1 MVNKVFKEQIGRNM
15 EAYMDDMIVK
25 SLFRDH
31 AEDLKECFKTLRKN
45 NTRITPNKCTFRVSS
60 GKFLRYMVSARGIEA
75 NPEKIEAV
83 INMEPPKCIRDIQK
97 LTGRLAALRRF
108 ISRSVEKALPFFAVL
123 KGSKNFEWG
132 PECQKAFEEVK
143 EYLTKAPLLMRPDS
157 KETLQLYLAVSD
169 RTLGAVLV
177 KNYEGN
183 QHPVFYVSHV
193 LKDAET
199 RYPNAEKFAYG
210 LVMASRKLRH
220 YFQGRTVQVVTS
232 QPLKKI
238 LTRPEASGRVIAW
251 SIELGEFDL
260 EYVPRTAVKAQALA
274 DFMGRWKLFVD
285 GPVAGKKC
293 GAGLILSSPEGFE
306 ICQAIRFDFPLT
318 NNEAKYEA
326 HFAGMKLA
334 RSLEEKHL
342 RAFSDSMLVVKHFTG
357 EYEQRD
363 PRTKAYAAKVRDASL
378 SFETF
383 ELSQIGRENNSR
395 ADALFR
401 LASAE
406 TQNLTGS
413 IYLTEAKTPSIEK
426 KECLEIH
433 QGSDWMTPLRNFLE
447 KGILPPDLKEAL
459 QIKYRASNYTVIN
472 EQMYHRSVSQPL
484 LCCLNNEE
492 QQQALEA
499 VHEGIC
505 GEHLA
510 GRSLAFKILQQ
521 GFFWP
526 TLRADASDYAKRYVQ
541 SQLFAT
547 VPKQPPEEMTSV
559 LSPIPFAVWAVDI
572 VGILSTSTKQAKYC
586 IIAID

>member
-1 MVNKVFKEQIGRNM
+1 
-15 EAYMDDMIVK
+15 
-25 SLFRDH
+25 
-31 AEDLKECFKTLRKN
+31 
-45 NTRITPNKCTFRVSS
+45 
-60 GKFLRYMVSARGIEA
+60 
-75 NPEKIEAV
+75 
-83 INMEPPKCIRDIQK
+83 MEPPKCIRDIQK
-97 LTGRLAALRRF
+97 LIGRLAALRHF
-108 ISRSVEKALPFFAVL
+108 ISRSAEKALPFFAVL

-143 EYLTKAPLLMRPDS
+143 QYLTKAPLLMRPDP

-169 RTLGAVLV
+169 RTLGVVLV

-220 YFQGRTVQVVTS
+220 YFQGRTVQVVTI

-238 LTRPEASGRVIAW
+238 LTRPEASGRVVAW

-260 EYVPRTAVKAQALA
+260 EYLPRTAIKAQALA
-274 DFMGRWKLFVD
+274 DFMVECTFSGPKDLSPDEQLIRIPGKWKLYVD
-285 GPVAGKKC
+285 ESVAGKKC
-293 GAGLILSSPEGFE
+293 GASLILSSPEGFE

-326 HFAGMKLA
+326 LLAGMKLS
-334 RSLEEKHL
+334 RSLEAKHL

-363 PRTKAYAAKVRDASL
+363 PRTKAYTS
-378 SFETF
+378 
-383 ELSQIGRENNSR
+383 
-395 ADALFR
+395 
-401 LASAE
+401 
-406 TQNLTGS
+406 
-413 IYLTEAKTPSIEK
+413 KTPSIEK

-433 QGSDWMTPLRNFLE
+433 QGSDWMTPLRKFLE
-447 KGILPPDLKEAL
+447 KGILPPDRKDALK
-459 QIKYRASNYTVIN
+459 IKYRASNYTIIN
-472 EQMYHRSVSQPL
+472 GRMYRRSVSQPL
-484 LCCLNNEE
+484 LRCLNNEE

-505 GEHLA
+505 GEQLA
-510 GRSLAFKILQQ
+510 GRSLAFKILRQ

-526 TLRADASDYAKRYVQ
+526 TLREDAIDYAK
-541 SQLFAT
+541 
-547 VPKQPPEEMTSV
+547 
-559 LSPIPFAVWAVDI
+559 
-572 VGILSTSTKQAKYC
+572 
-586 IIAID
+586 